1 MAILKRPK
9 HFHSSILD
17 LISNE
22 ESIKIIF
29 KK

>member
-1 MAILKRPK
+1 MAILKLPK
-9 HFHSSILD
+9 PFHSSILD
-17 LISNE
+17 HIIND